1 MKKIKIGIPRTALY
15 NKNGTFL
22 KNFFLGLG
30 CKVILS
36 KETDINIINM
46 GVNNISKDN
55 CYLNKIYL
63 GHILQLSNSCDYIII
78 YTNCSYSNECIQNM
92 ILQSNLKK
100 HLISSQILSFN
111 SSKNIFFE
119 FIKLGFKLSKN
130 PIKILYSYF
139 FAKSKQKNYE
149 INKQNYQKNKITNLN
164 NKVLIVSNYTNIE
177 DNYTSKYIIN
187 YLERNKITPL
197 FSNCLPI
204 EQALLNTDYIYD
216 KTLTKDTK
224 ILFGVIN
231 YYKYIVKGMIY
242 ISNENCQMDKYIYS
256 KIKEETLKVP
266 MINISI
272 NEVSN
277 NIKIETKLELLIDTI
292 NKNNNI

>member
-1 MKKIKIGIPRTALY
+1 MKKIKIGIPRTSLY

-36 KETDINIINM
+36 KETDTNIINI
-46 GVNNISKDN
+46 GANNISKDN
-55 CYLNKIYL
+55 CYLNKMYL
-63 GHILQLSNSCDYIII
+63 GHILQLTNSCDYIII
-78 YTNCSYSNECIQNM
+78 YTNCSYLNGCTQNM
-92 ILQSNLKK
+92 ILQNNLKK
-100 HLISSQILSFN
+100 HLISSKILTFN
-111 SSKNIFFE
+111 PSKNIFCE
-119 FIKLGFKLSKN
+119 IIKLGFKLSKN

-139 FAKSKQKNYE
+139 FAKTKQKNYD
-149 INKQNYQKNKITNLN
+149 INKHNYQKNKVNNLN
-164 NKVLIVSNYTNIE
+164 NKVLIISNYTNIE

-187 YLERNKITPL
+187 YLEKNKITPL
-197 FSNCLPI
+197 FSNCLPVK
-204 EQALLNTDYIYD
+204 QALINTDYIYD

-224 ILFGVIN
+224 ILLGVIN